1 MRAHTLDV
9 HYLHTLVRYYA
20 VPKTIDLDPKDVTF
34 DVDGR
39 LVLKGVETIDVE
51 REVLVRRGNPYAVKW
66 ELAWFEI
73 DRRDD
78 DEDPP
83 TSVSRD
89 PNENDDGEAYAK
101 TSRLIAHHH
110 VAITARTDVT
120 NDTEYGR
127 TAQGIIDDYPN
138 VDEIEFRFEDDR
150 VIVDFENHEGR
161 LTLPLREVARKTREE
176 PHAVYL
182 GHGKLLREDE
192 SWTMCEQRAR
202 SLEKKIEELELHVEL
217 LEEDRKRQDARERTE
232 RRGRRDEDE
241 RQ

>member
-1 MRAHTLDV
+1 MRTHTLDV

-20 VPKTIDLDPKDVTF
+20 IPKTIDLDPNDVTF
-34 DVDGR
+34 DGDGR
-39 LVLKGVETIDVE
+39 LVLRGETIDVD
-51 REVLVRRGNPYAVKW
+51 REVLVRRGNPYAVRW
-66 ELAWFEI
+66 EMAWFEI

-78 DEDPP
+78 DQNPP

-89 PNENDDGEAYAK
+89 PNEDDDDDEEAYAK

-138 VDEIEFRFEDDR
+138 VEEIEFCFEDDR
-150 VIVDFENHEGR
+150 VVVDFENHEGR
-161 LTLPLREVARKTREE
+161 LILPLREVARKTKEE
-176 PHAVYL
+176 PYAVYL

-192 SWTMCEQRAR
+192 SWTMWEQRAR

-217 LEEDRKRQDARERTE
+217 LEEDRKRRRT
-232 RRGRRDEDE
+232 
-241 RQ
+241 